1 MEFIVPCYRPLEREM
16 MRIGLG
22 LYDGLAGTRG
32 IGPTRWLSRAETM
45 ARLPTVR
52 PEGLRGGVSYWDAQF
67 DDARLAIA
75 LMRTACR
82 LGATAINYVRA
93 EGLRVAAGR
102 IDAV

>member
-1 MEFIVPCYRPLEREM
+1 

-32 IGPTRWLSRAETM
+32 IGPTRWLSRAETL

-52 PEGLRGGVSYWDAQF
+52 RDGLHGGVSYWDAQF

-75 LMRTACR
+75 LMRTAVGWAPPRSTMCAR
-82 LGATAINYVRA
+82 TSMRVSNGKVASVVRSRRRNRRA
-93 EGLRVAAGR
+93 FR
-102 IDAV
+102 I